1 MKTRMKGQ
9 MKHFK
14 LRRLRISI
22 ESPISQILGVPEE
35 KISKRKIS
43 IEIIEDIFGTT
54 AQKSPPEKGL

>member
-9 MKHFK
+9 IKHFK

-35 KISKRKIS
+35 KTNKRKIS
-43 IEIIEDIFGTT
+43 IEIIEDIFFF
-54 AQKSPPEKGL
+54 